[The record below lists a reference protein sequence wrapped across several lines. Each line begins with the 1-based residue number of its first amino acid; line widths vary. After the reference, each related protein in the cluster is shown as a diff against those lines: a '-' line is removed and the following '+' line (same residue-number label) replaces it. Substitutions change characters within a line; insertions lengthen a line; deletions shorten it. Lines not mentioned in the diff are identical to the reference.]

1 MSKVKAILIAL
12 LSLVLVVSFISCDG
26 NQKTPD
32 DAVPTPTPAPE
43 PEAKAPAKV
52 VFATN
57 MMEDDPN
64 LGYAIE
70 GDFPTTVA
78 MSGDSYIDKDGAIHG
93 TFYLVD
99 DSQFTAFWGEGKTEK
114 RYYARYDLIVDNWKA
129 AADNSAGNYLAYVKT
144 SYSGDTE
151 TFEYGIY
158 NGLDFCTILGSNADD
173 IKKLKIEYYVVKGEN
188 YERIKNTTDKPEGF
202 DELIKGVEPITITI
216 ASDAKFEGQQPARI
230 KFTANLMGSAY
241 AKETAE
247 GNVSSLSAM
256 SQDTYI
262 DSNGAIHGTFSLV
275 DNASFTAFAQG
286 MTGKSYYAN
295 YELNIDALTVTDSNT
310 VGTYLL
316 YRKTTCQNG
325 TTKTEYGTS
334 TSRAKCTILGS
345 SAEDVKKLKIE
356 YYVVTGTAEAGYTK
370 IYNTEAKPENFD
382 TLISGV
388 TPIVIT
394 IADDAVFN
402 K

>member
-57 MMEDDPN
+57 MTADDPN
-64 LGYAIE
+64 LGYAIK

-129 AADNSAGNYLAYVKT
+129 AAGSEKGNYLAYVKT
-144 SYSGDTE
+144 SYSGNTE
-151 TFEYGIY
+151 TVEYGTY

-173 IKKLKIEYYVVKGEN
+173 IKKLKIEYYVVEGDK
-188 YERIKNTTDKPEGF
+188 YERIKNTPTKPEGF
-202 DELIKGVEPITITI
+202 DDLIKGIEPITITI

-230 KFTANLMGSAY
+230 KFTANLMGSEY
-241 AKETAE
+241 ATETAD

-275 DNASFTAFAQG
+275 DNASFTAFASG

-295 YELNIDALTVTDSNT
+295 YEFNIDKLTATEKGT
-310 VGTYLL
+310 AGTYLL
-316 YRKTTCQNG
+316 YEKTSYNNG
-325 TTKTEYGTS
+325 TIKTEYGTS
-334 TSRAKCTILGS
+334 TSRAKCTLIGS
-345 SAEDVKKLKIE
+345 SAEDAKKLVIK
-356 YYVVTGTAEAGYTK
+356 YYVVTVTEQNAYTK
-370 IYNTEAKPENFD
+370 ITNQEAKPENFD
-382 TLISGV
+382 TLIKGV

-394 IADDAVFN
+394 IADDAVF
-402 K
+402 KK

>member
-57 MMEDDPN
+57 MMADDPN
-64 LGYAIE
+64 LGYAIK

-99 DSQFTAFWGEGKTEK
+99 DSKFTAFWGEGKTEK
-114 RYYARYDLIVDNWKA
+114 RYYARYDLIVDGWKA
-129 AADNSAGNYLAYVKT
+129 ATDSEKGNYLAYVKT
-144 SYSGDTE
+144 SYSSATK
-151 TFEYGIY
+151 TVEYGTY
-158 NGLDFCTILGSNADD
+158 KGLDFCTILGSNADD
-173 IKKLKIEYYVVKGEN
+173 IKKLKIEYYVVEGDK
-188 YERIKNTTDKPEGF
+188 YERIRNTTVKPEGF

-230 KFTANLMGSAY
+230 KFTANMMGSEY
-241 AKETAE
+241 ATETAS

-275 DNASFTAFAQG
+275 DNAKFTAYAEG

-295 YELNIDALTVTDSNT
+295 YEFNIDKLTATENGT
-310 VGTYLL
+310 NGTYLL
-316 YRKTTCQNG
+316 YEKTSYNNG
-325 TTKTEYGTS
+325 TKKTEYGTS
-334 TSRAKCTILGS
+334 TSRAKCTLIGS
-345 SAEDVKKLKIE
+345 SAEDAKKLDIK
-356 YYVVTGTAEAGYTK
+356 YYVVTATAQNAYIK
-370 IYNTEAKPENFD
+370 IYNQETKPENFD

>member
-1 MSKVKAILIAL
+1 MSKIKAILIAL

-64 LGYAIE
+64 LGYAIK

-99 DSQFTAFWGEGKTEK
+99 DSKFTAFWGEGKTGK
-114 RYYARYDLIVDNWKA
+114 SYYACYNLIVDDWKA
-129 AADNSAGNYLAYVKT
+129 ATESGEGNYLAYVKT
-144 SYSGDTE
+144 SYSGNTE
-151 TFEYGIY
+151 TVEYGTY

-173 IKKLKIEYYVVKGEN
+173 IKKLKIEYYVVKEGN
-188 YERIKNTTDKPEGF
+188 YERIKNTTEKP
-202 DELIKGVEPITITI
+202 T
-216 ASDAKFEGQQPARI
+216 
-230 KFTANLMGSAY
+230 
-241 AKETAE
+241 
-247 GNVSSLSAM
+247 
-256 SQDTYI
+256 
-262 DSNGAIHGTFSLV
+262 
-275 DNASFTAFAQG
+275 
-286 MTGKSYYAN
+286 
-295 YELNIDALTVTDSNT
+295 
-310 VGTYLL
+310 
-316 YRKTTCQNG
+316 
-325 TTKTEYGTS
+325 
-334 TSRAKCTILGS
+334 
-345 SAEDVKKLKIE
+345 
-356 YYVVTGTAEAGYTK
+356 
-370 IYNTEAKPENFD
+370 NFD

-394 IADDAVFN
+394 IASDAKFEDQQPARITFVAGMMGDEYATETANGDVSALSAMSQDTYIDSDGAIHGTFSLVDNSKFTAFWGEGKTGKSYYACYDLIVDDWNAATDNGEGNYLAYVKTSYSGNTKTVEYGTYNGLDFCTILGSKADDIKKLKIEYYVVKGENYERIKNTTEKPTNFDTLISDVTPIVITIADDAVFN